1 LKREQTLG
9 HPECGMPKK
18 KKKPTLKVGK
28 EARRRARIG
37 IGLPPAERTIP
48 DKREKSGKH
57 KKTLGDFLTT
67 E

>member
-1 LKREQTLG
+1 
-9 HPECGMPKK
+9 MPKK